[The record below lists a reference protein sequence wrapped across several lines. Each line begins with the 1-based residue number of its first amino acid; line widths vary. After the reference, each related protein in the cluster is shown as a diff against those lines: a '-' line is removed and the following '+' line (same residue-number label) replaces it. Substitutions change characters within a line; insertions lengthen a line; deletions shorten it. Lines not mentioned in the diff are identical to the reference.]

1 MVNHRGERKLPAW
14 VLKGASTWGE
24 PVAQPEWDEDEPL
37 RIRGSSVEELE
48 ESDSPRGSFYRRDIG
63 WLGSDMCHSADSSV
77 RCSHYRIK
85 YPTVEGGVNTTLTGV
100 AHFTRGAESHA
111 GYCHGGSMTA
121 VMDDIVGWTAFHVRG
136 ECRPWSGFTA
146 QVNCKLMKPIDVSS
160 YLKVIGVVTNWQGR
174 KVWVHAKL
182 VSEDEEVH
190 CTCEGL
196 VILKKESADETGA
209 SS

>member
-1 MVNHRGERKLPAW
+1 MLAIATVGAVSSQYMEVEFVVLP
-14 VLKGASTWGE
+14 K
-24 PVAQPEWDEDEPL
+24 VAL
-37 RIRGSSVEELE
+37 ISSMSIV
-48 ESDSPRGSFYRRDIG
+48 
-63 WLGSDMCHSADSSV
+63 
-77 RCSHYRIK
+77 
-85 YPTVEGGVNTTLTGV
+85 
-100 AHFTRGAESHA
+100 
-111 GYCHGGSMTA
+111 TA